1 MMGIDPS
8 PRLPMESEYLIIR
21 YRTPGGHCFRRAH
34 DVAGKQPFAGVSM
47 VTAARGGGA
56 GARFCR
62 GFCGAER
69 VRGRAVAADE
79 RADGNAVLRLGGGD
93 VCPRIG
99 GDGAEAAGRW
109 IRRWRRAD

>member
-34 DVAGKQPFAGVSM
+34 DVAGKQPFTGVSM
-47 VTAARGGGA
+47 VTAAGGGGV
-56 GARFCR
+56 GARFGR
-62 GFCGAER
+62 GFRGAER
-69 VRGRAVAADE
+69 VRERAVTADE

-93 VCPRIG
+93 FSAGVG
-99 GDGAEAAGRW
+99 GDGAEAAQ
-109 IRRWRRAD
+109 RRI